1 MATDDSK
8 TNFVPSGF
16 RLIERL
22 GVGTVFA
29 VARVADAQGRELICK
44 RPAQPRFGG
53 ALERER
59 DLLTILCGAAVPE
72 LIASGDDARG
82 GFLVETCAR
91 GAPVRELM
99 TEGQVRPSADTWI
112 ALARASAHALA
123 TLHALGDGQGP
134 LGFVHG
140 DLSPDNL
147 FFEPPAT
154 VTFIDF
160 SSASWREAADPP
172 QLGDRGTVPY
182 AAPELLR
189 QETRATA
196 ECDTYALAATLLAVA
211 VGPPLVQAT
220 TEAARLFEAA
230 SQGILWAR
238 IDERADLPLD
248 LRSAL
253 SEALQYDPGR
263 RVSSSRELAA
273 RFGPL
278 SSPDPHRHG

>member
-1 MATDDSK
+1 MATDDST

-16 RLIERL
+16 QLVERL
-22 GVGTVFA
+22 GVGTLFV

-44 RPAQPRFGG
+44 RAAHPRFAG

-72 LIASGDDARG
+72 LVAAGFDMRG
-82 GFLVETCAR
+82 GFLVETRAR
-91 GAPVRELM
+91 GVPLRELM
-99 TEGQVRPSADTWI
+99 TEGQACPIASTWI
-112 ALARASAHALA
+112 ALAKASAHALA
-123 TLHALGDGQGP
+123 TLHAFRDGKGP

-140 DLSPDNL
+140 DISPDNL

-160 SSASWREAADPP
+160 SSASYRDRPDPP
-172 QLGDRGTVPY
+172 HVDDRGTAPY

-189 QETRATA
+189 QETRATP
-196 ECDTYALAATLLAVA
+196 ECDTYALAATLLAGA
-211 VGPPLVQAT
+211 VGLPIVRAT
-220 TEAARLFEAA
+220 TEAARLYEAA
-230 SQGILWAR
+230 SQGVLWTR

-253 SEALQYDPGR
+253 SEALQHERAR
-263 RVSSSRELAA
+263 RLVSSGELAA
-273 RFGPL
+273 RLGQL
-278 SSPDPHRHG
+278 SSPDPHRHE